1 MINQIENIICLGEG
15 IDPIEIHCK
24 SRKNG
29 LKETRQIIMYFA
41 KRLYPAKTWGE
52 IADYFALD
60 HASAMHASK
69 TIQNIIDTNKEFR
82 ERMNKHNQ
90 RLKVVR
96 IDRIVSEAV
105 TNIKPLEFEIL
116 RLESKISEL
125 KEQVKLIKYEI
136 SEIL

>member
-1 MINQIENIICLGEG
+1 MINQIENIVCLGEG
-15 IDPIEIHCK
+15 IDPASIHCR
-24 SRKNG
+24 SRKGG

-41 KRLYPAKTWGE
+41 KRLYPAKTWAE

-69 TIQNIIDTNKEFR
+69 TIQNLIDTNREFR
-82 ERMNKHNQ
+82 EKMNKHNQ

-105 TNIKPLEFEIL
+105 INIKPLEFEIL
-116 RLESKISEL
+116 RLEDKISEL
-125 KEQVKLIKYEI
+125 KDQIKLIKFEI
-136 SEIL
+136 SEI